1 MLWKYHMKRLLS
13 NSAYA
18 FLLNRDNILESV
30 KAEEILKD
38 EEIKVETYIVHF
50 LKWAV
55 KRFFI

>member
-1 MLWKYHMKRLLS
+1 MKRLLS

-50 LKWAV
+50 LK
-55 KRFFI
+55 

>member
-1 MLWKYHMKRLLS
+1 MLGKYHMKRLLS

-50 LKWAV
+50 LK
-55 KRFFI
+55 